1 MLQKLPVTDFKRI
14 KEKLQFNEHFLKIY
28 NEDSAIG
35 YFIETEVLFSENLH
49 ERNNDL
55 PILLEKI
62 KIKKFKKS

>member
-1 MLQKLPVTDFKRI
+1 MMLQKLPVTDFKRI

-35 YFIETEVLFSENLH
+35 YFIETDVLCSENLH
-49 ERNNDL
+49 ECNNDL

-62 KIKKFKKS
+62 KI